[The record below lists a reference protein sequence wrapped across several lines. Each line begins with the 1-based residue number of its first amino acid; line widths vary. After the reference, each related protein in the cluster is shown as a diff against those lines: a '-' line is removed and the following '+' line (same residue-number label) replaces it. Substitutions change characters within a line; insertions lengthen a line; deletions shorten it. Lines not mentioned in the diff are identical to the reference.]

1 MNRRLFRAVAP
12 TCPIRPGSKS
22 LIRSQSRIPSLNM
35 AHSFN
40 EEGVPEE
47 RWISSTFPPN
57 SPRCLRQ
64 GQVTEAWLDFLVDMQ
79 VGDQGD
85 RSVDHLPGS
94 GKDRGAE
101 PKPGHPVAEAAGG
114 ACNI

>member
-1 MNRRLFRAVAP
+1 MAPRPQMQILGCIMLIILSRIFIKAPLADWLRVP
-12 TCPIRPGSKS
+12 TCRAW
-22 LIRSQSRIPSLNM
+22 NT
-35 AHSFN
+35 H
-40 EEGVPEE
+40 EGVPEE

-94 GKDRGAE
+94 GNDT
-101 PKPGHPVAEAAGG
+101 
-114 ACNI
+114 